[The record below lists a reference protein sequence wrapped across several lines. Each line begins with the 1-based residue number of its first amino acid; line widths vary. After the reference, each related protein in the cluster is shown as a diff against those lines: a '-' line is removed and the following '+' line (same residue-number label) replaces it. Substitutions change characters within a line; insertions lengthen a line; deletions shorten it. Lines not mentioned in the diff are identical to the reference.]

1 MDLSSL
7 ADSAF
12 ADLTGVSPRQRRLP
26 DLQTRSLSG
35 DERGASLRRQWH
47 VHHHLA
53 LSDKG
58 NTKSL
63 GRSRGNSGKTS
74 RQVKSSQV
82 KSSRVE
88 SSQVKSRQS
97 SQVKSSQVSQV
108 KSSQVKSSR
117 VESSRVKSSQV
128 TSSQVKS
135 SRVESSRV
143 ESSQVKSRQVKS
155 SQVKF
160 IISYR

>member
-1 MDLSSL
+1 MRIKSMDLSSL

-74 RQVKSSQV
+74 RQVKSSQI
-82 KSSRVE
+82 K
-88 SSQVKSRQS
+88 S
-97 SQVKSSQVSQV
+97 SQVKSSQVKTDKSRQTSQVKSSQVESSRVKSSRVKSRQSSQDSQV
-108 KSSQVKSSR
+108 KSSQVKSN
-117 VESSRVKSSQV
+117 
-128 TSSQVKS
+128 QVK
-135 SRVESSRV
+135 
-143 ESSQVKSRQVKS
+143 QTL
-155 SQVKF
+155 
-160 IISYR
+160 